1 MWLSPSEVEG
11 AARFLKLTPAQF
23 LTEWGEEEKHN
34 WVRLKSRTF
43 PPEKGGGEG
52 CVFLDDESKCSIY
65 EARPLQC
72 RTYPYWPR
80 VMRSREAWED
90 ERVVPDGEAGDE
102 EARVTGRRRW
112 DPVEGGC
119 EGIEN
124 PEAGIVDFN
133 IVRQQ
138 LLMQIGYNR
147 ALPSER
153 KA

>member
-1 MWLSPSEVEG
+1 VEG
-11 AARFLKLTPAQF
+11 AARFLKLTPAEF
-23 LTEWGEEEKHN
+23 LTEWGEEEKHS
-34 WVRLKSRTF
+34 WIRLKSRTF

-90 ERVVPDGEAGDE
+90 ERVVPDGEEGE
-102 EARVTGRRRW
+102 REARETGRRRW
-112 DPVEGGC
+112 DAVEGGC

-124 PEAGIVDFN
+124 PEAGIVEFN